1 MFVATKDKALQT
13 TTTGALP
20 RPSWYTE
27 NLRGQPLS
35 VGFSQRAYR
44 EQHFDCLAANIAM
57 QHKAGIDIMVD
68 GDCRLDDDWAG
79 RSWVAYPLERIDGIG
94 PGQLEVQPAGFLSA
108 DRRPGDIMWEVIETR
123 LTPHVTGK
131 IGATRLELDR
141 AYKAMAAMTAKPCKI
156 GSASAQILTMM
167 VKNDHYQDRAEL
179 LLALSDAMNKEYHAL
194 VDAGAPL
201 IQIEEPEV
209 HQTIHDPN
217 APFEPETWVEAFN
230 REVKGLRQ
238 RTEVWAH
245 TCWGSPAGQRVLHA
259 DATYERALPYY
270 DQLDIDVL
278 CMEGASNNCAEVP
291 LYGRMISKDKKI
303 AVGILN
309 HRSLQVERPEEVAD
323 MIRTCLKHIEPERLI
338 LASDCGFGRQAM
350 SRIHAYYKMVSLV
363 RGTNIVRKEL
373 GLEEAYIPACDP
385 ELSMV
390 PVAGV

>member
-20 RPSWYTE
+20 RPTWYTE

-57 QHKAGIDIMVD
+57 QHKAGIDILVD

-108 DRRPGDIMWEVIETR
+108 DRGPGDIMWEVIETR
-123 LTPHVTGK
+123 LTPHVTGP

-141 AYKAMAAMTAKPCKI
+141 AYKAMAGMTDKPCKI

-167 VKNDHYQDRAEL
+167 VKNEHYEDRAEL
-179 LLALSDAMNKEYHAL
+179 LFALSDAMNKEYHAV

-217 APFEPETWVEAFN
+217 APFKPETWVDAFN
-230 REVKGLRQ
+230 REVKGLRD

-278 CMEGASNNCAEVP
+278 CMEGASNKCAEVP

-323 MIRTCLKHIEPERLI
+323 MIRTCLQHIEPERLI

-363 RGTNIVRKEL
+363 RGANIVRKEL
-373 GLEEAYIPACDP
+373 GLGEVHIPACDP
-385 ELSMV
+385 KLSMV
-390 PVAGV
+390 PVAEV

>member
-1 MFVATKDKALQT
+1 MFVATKDKVLQT

-35 VGFSQRAYR
+35 VGFSRHAYR
-44 EQHFDCLAANIAM
+44 EQHLDCLAANIAM
-57 QHKAGIDIMVD
+57 QHKAGIDILVD

-79 RSWVAYPLERIDGIG
+79 RSWVSYPLERLDGIG
-94 PGQLEVQPAGFLSA
+94 RGQLEVQPAGFLSA
-108 DRRPGDIMWEVIETR
+108 DRGPGDIMWEVIETR
-123 LTPHVTGK
+123 LTPHVTGP
-131 IGATRLELDR
+131 IGASRLELDR
-141 AYKAMAAMTAKPCKI
+141 AYKAMAGMTDKPCKI

-179 LLALSDAMNKEYHAL
+179 LFALSDVANQEYHAMA
-194 VDAGAPL
+194 DAGAPL

-217 APFEPETWVEAFN
+217 APFTPEVWVEAFN
-230 REVKGLRQ
+230 REVRGLRQ

-245 TCWGSPAGQRVLHA
+245 ACWGSPAGQRVLHA
-259 DATYERALPYY
+259 DATYERSLPYY
-270 DQLDIDVL
+270 DQLDVDVV

-309 HRSLQVERPEEVAD
+309 HRTLQVERPEEVAG

-338 LASDCGFGRQAM
+338 LTSDCGFGRQAM
-350 SRIHAYYKMVSLV
+350 SRIQAFYKMVSLV
-363 RGTNIVRKEL
+363 RGANIVRKEL
-373 GLEEAYIPACDP
+373 GLEEVYIPACDP
-385 ELSMV
+385 RLSMV
-390 PVAGV
+390 PVADQ

>member
-44 EQHFDCLAANIAM
+44 EQHFDCLAANVAI
-57 QHKAGIDIMVD
+57 QHKAGIDLLVD

-108 DRRPGDIMWEVIETR
+108 DRGPGDIMWEVIETR
-123 LTPHVTGK
+123 LTPHVTGP
-131 IGATRLELDR
+131 IGATSLELDR
-141 AYKAMAAMTAKPCKI
+141 AYKAMAGMTDKPCKI
-156 GSASAQILTMM
+156 GSASAQILAMM
-167 VKNDHYQDRAEL
+167 AKNDHYDDREEL
-179 LLALSDAMNKEYHAL
+179 LFALSDAMNKEYHA
-194 VDAGAPL
+194 VADAGAPL
-201 IQIEEPEV
+201 VQIEEPEV

-217 APFEPETWVEAFN
+217 APFAPETLVEAFN

-238 RTEVWAH
+238 RTEVWTHA
-245 TCWGSPAGQRVLHA
+245 CWGSPAGQRVFHSE
-259 DATYERALPYY
+259 ATYERSLPYY
-270 DQLDIDVL
+270 DLLDIDVL
-278 CMEGASNNCAEVP
+278 CMEGASNKLAEVP
-291 LYGRMISKDKKI
+291 LYGSVISKDKKI

-309 HRSLQVERPEEVAD
+309 HRSLQVERPEEVAE

-338 LASDCGFGRQAM
+338 LTSDCGFGRQAM
-350 SRIHAYYKMVSLV
+350 SRIQAFYKMVSLV

-373 GLEEAYIPACDP
+373 GLEEVHIPASDP
-385 ELSMV
+385 KLSMV
-390 PVAGV
+390 PVTGV

>member
-20 RPSWYTE
+20 RPTWYTE

-57 QHKAGIDIMVD
+57 QHKAGIDILVD

-108 DRRPGDIMWEVIETR
+108 DRGPGDIMWEVIETR
-123 LTPHVTGK
+123 LTPHVTGP

-141 AYKAMAAMTAKPCKI
+141 AYKAMAGMTDKPCKI

-167 VKNDHYQDRAEL
+167 VKNEHYGDRAEL
-179 LLALSDAMNKEYHAL
+179 LFALSDAMNKEYHAV

-217 APFEPETWVEAFN
+217 APFKPETWVDAFN
-230 REVKGLRQ
+230 REVKGLRD

-259 DATYERALPYY
+259 TATYERALPYY

-278 CMEGASNNCAEVP
+278 CMEGASNKCAEVP

-309 HRSLQVERPEEVAD
+309 HRSLQVERPEEVAE
-323 MIRTCLKHIEPERLI
+323 MIRTCLLHIEPERLI

-373 GLEEAYIPACDP
+373 GLEEVHIPACDP
-385 ELSMV
+385 KLSMV
-390 PVAGV
+390 PVAQV